1 MTKLI
6 TIYSSNIPIDCHIL
20 KGRLETEGIPCF
32 IYDENLIWVNPFY
45 AVAIGGV
52 KLKVPS
58 DKFLQSQKIIDL
70 TSYGKLFDNTGE
82 YQIAEILNNEINSQ
96 NEVLSIKSKIRNDSS
111 LIDKTT
117 FNDSKLIEQIDTQE
131 LLKNERDFLELSK
144 KKFKFSWKQF
154 FYELFDFDRSVFK
167 YFRTKPVE
175 YYIEKEIVENYINQ
189 KESKRITKCP
199 NCDSYNTSFGCA
211 IDFKWDILYLI
222 LSLLIAPLFPIRKK
236 HHCFDCGYDF
246 RRNRKTATAN
256 KKYTSFGR

>member
-20 KGRLETEGIPCF
+20 KGRLETEGISCF
-32 IYDENLIWVNPFY
+32 IYDENLIWVHPFK
-45 AVAIGGV
+45 AVAIGGA

-58 DKFLQSQKIIDL
+58 DKFLQCQKIIDL
-70 TSYGKLFDNTGE
+70 ISQGKLIDDSGE
-82 YQIAEILNNEINSQ
+82 YQIEEILNNEINRQ
-96 NEVLSIKSKIRNDSS
+96 NEVLSIKSKIRNESS
-111 LIDKTT
+111 LLDKTT
-117 FNDSKLIEQIDTQE
+117 FIDSKLIEQKDIQE
-131 LLKNERDFLELSK
+131 LLKNERYFLELSK

-199 NCDSYNTSFGCA
+199 NCDSDNVSFGYA
-211 IDFKWDILYLI
+211 IDLKWDILYLI
-222 LSLLIAPLFPIRKK
+222 LSLLITPLFPIRKK
-236 HHCFDCGYDF
+236 YHCFNCGYDF
-246 RRNRKTATAN
+246 KRNRKTATAN
-256 KKYTSFGR
+256 KR

>member
-1 MTKLI
+1 MIKLI
-6 TIYSSNIPIDCHIL
+6 TIFSSNIPIDCHIL
-20 KGRLETEGIPCF
+20 KGRLETEGISCF
-32 IYDENLIWVNPFY
+32 IYDENLIWVDPFK

-70 TSYGKLFDNTGE
+70 TSQGKLFDDNGE
-82 YQIAEILNNEINSQ
+82 YKIAEILNNEINRQ

-111 LIDKTT
+111 LIDKNT
-117 FNDSKLIEQIDTQE
+117 FSDSKLIEQIDIQE
-131 LLKNERDFLELSK
+131 LIKNEREFLELSK
-144 KKFKFSWKQF
+144 NKFEFSWKQF

-167 YFRTKPVE
+167 YLRTKPVE

-199 NCDSYNTSFGCA
+199 NCDSDNVSFGYA

-222 LSLLIAPLFPIRKK
+222 LSLLMAPLFPIRKK
-236 HHCFDCGYDF
+236 YHCFDCGYDF
-246 RRNRKTATAN
+246 KRVRKTATAN
-256 KKYTSFGR
+256 T